1 MSGADTATGVCSR
14 HGKKP
19 ILSACVSCGQPLCSQ
34 CIVRTPVGFKCSTC
48 TREPEAAP
56 QAKRRRPN
64 PQTDER
70 TAAWRWFAVVGVTVA
85 ALAVGAYFLTRSP
98 SHSVRT
104 VGGGAAVS
112 QTTDLPVQFSGASGH
127 QLSGD
132 LLLPPRTPSGGAVAG
147 VIIVGDWGA
156 VDRNGMTPSGTFPD
170 TLYADLAQAL
180 AAKGVASL
188 RYDPAGQGQ
197 SQLAPG
203 STIKFDDLVADAD
216 GAVKVLAQRV
226 GIDPKRVTVLG
237 HGWGGLVAL
246 QQAAHEHLV
255 SKLVLVSTPGRPVV
269 ASLGDQLQATAVTPA
284 DAQLELQQL
293 QQAAGV
299 LAAGGSLP
307 SPGTLETPLRTI
319 LQQGQETYL
328 RAVFA
333 LDPTT
338 LAAAAHAPTLIV
350 RGTLDPGINATDT
363 QLLAS
368 ALGPQA
374 QTLAVADDTR
384 TLSTRASQTPPRT
397 PPSSNTTATTTTTT
411 NPRIG
416 GTPVSFVRDTAAVG
430 DIVDWVIAPLSGS
443 APTGGAG

>member
-1 MSGADTATGVCSR
+1 V
-14 HGKKP
+14 
-19 ILSACVSCGQPLCSQ
+19 
-34 CIVRTPVGFKCSTC
+34 
-48 TREPEAAP
+48 P
-56 QAKRRRPN
+56 QAKRGRPDRE
-64 PQTDER
+64 TGER
-70 TAAWRWFAVVGVTVA
+70 TTAWRWFALVGVAVA
-85 ALAVGAYFLTRSP
+85 ALGVGAYLLTRSP
-98 SHSVRT
+98 SNSVRT
-104 VGGGAAVS
+104 VGGGPALS

-132 LLLPPRTPSGGAVAG
+132 LLLPPRTPSGAAVPG

-197 SQLAPG
+197 SQLSPG
-203 STIKFDDLVADAD
+203 SAVRFDDLVTDAD

-226 GIDPKRVTVLG
+226 GIDPKRLTVLG

-246 QQAAHEHLV
+246 QLAAQDHLV

-293 QQAAGV
+293 QQAAGT

-307 SPGTLETPLRTI
+307 APATLETPLRTI
-319 LQQGQETYL
+319 LQQGQEPYL

-363 QLLAS
+363 QLLAD
-368 ALGPQA
+368 ALGSQA
-374 QTLAVADDTR
+374 QVLAVANDTR
-384 TLSTRASQTPPRT
+384 TLSTRASPTPPSA
-397 PPSSNTTATTTTTT
+397 PPSSNATTTTT
-411 NPRIG
+411 NARIG

-430 DIVDWVIAPLSGS
+430 DIVDWVVAPSSGS
-443 APTGGAG
+443 TAPGGAG

>member
-1 MSGADTATGVCSR
+1 MSGAHTATGVCSR

-48 TREPEAAP
+48 TSEPEAAP
-56 QAKRRRPN
+56 QAKRRRPD
-64 PQTDER
+64 PETDER
-70 TAAWRWFAVVGVTVA
+70 ATTWRWFALGAVIVV
-85 ALAVGAYFLTRSP
+85 ALGLGAYFLTRSP
-98 SHSVRT
+98 THSVRT
-104 VGGGAAVS
+104 LGGGPAVS
-112 QTTDLPVQFSGASGH
+112 QTTDLPVQFSAASGH

-132 LLLPPRTPSGGAVAG
+132 LLLPPRTASGGAVPG

-170 TLYADLAQAL
+170 TLYADVAQAL

-197 SQLAPG
+197 SQLSPG
-203 STIKFDDLVADAD
+203 STIKFDDLVTDAD

-226 GIDPKRVTVLG
+226 GIDPKRLTVLG

-246 QQAAHEHLV
+246 QLAAQEQLV

-350 RGTLDPGINATDT
+350 RGTLDPGINGTDA
-363 QLLAS
+363 QLLAT

-374 QTLAVADDTR
+374 QVLAVANDTR
-384 TLSTRASQTPPRT
+384 TLSARASTAPPGA
-397 PPSSNTTATTTTTT
+397 PPGSSATTTTT

-416 GTPVSFVRDTAAVG
+416 GTPVSFVRDTAAIG
-430 DIVDWVIAPLSGS
+430 DIVDWVLAPPSGS
-443 APTGGAG
+443 TAGGGAG